1 MNKGFSLCL
10 SNDRFV
16 YFCLFNYILY
26 NINIFFLCF
35 REVHIKLKCDDT
47 KYPGDTGDGVV
58 VLDSYHYVRFLVFIN
73 I

>member
-1 MNKGFSLCL
+1 MNKGFSLSL
-10 SNDRFV
+10 SLMTDLFTFV
-16 YFCLFNYILY
+16 YSILFCTIL
-26 NINIFFLCF
+26 IFFLCF

-58 VLDSYHYVRFLVFIN
+58 VLDSNRYVRFLVFIN